1 MSTAATMTFDTLKF
15 VRRLRDAGVEEK
27 QAEAFSEAFKEVQDA
42 QLAGLA
48 TKGDIQE
55 VKRDIKELAL
65 RIAADMAKIHGDL
78 ATMRWGM
85 AVTVGGIV
93 ALILKTFFPH

>member
-1 MSTAATMTFDTLKF
+1 MTTTAMTFDTLRF

-27 QAEAFSEAFKEVQDA
+27 QAEAFSEAFKEVQDV

-55 VKRDIKELAL
+55 VKREIQEVKRDMKELEL
-65 RIAADMAKIHGDL
+65 RIAAEL
-78 ATMRWGM
+78 APIKWGV
-85 AVTVGGIV
+85 AITVGGIITI
-93 ALILKTFFPH
+93 ILKSFFPH